1 MTHRTAP
8 QDRISFPH
16 KVVYGIGGFVNN
28 LLAQGIGNMMAVL
41 TLALGMD
48 FRAVGL
54 LGSLPRFLRRADRS
68 ARRLRFGQD
77 GEPAGLVVGLGESLK
92 GIVTV
97 EAIDDVEDEVVILP
111 LTLFTGAW
119 ASVDMPLGD
128 FEGLSTREHLAQILI
143 SGDLTEVYV
152 DNVYLYRS
160 DDTTR
165 AEP

>member
-54 LGSLPRFLRRADRS
+54 LGSLPRFFDALTD
-68 ARRLRFGQD
+68 
-77 GEPAGLVVGLGESLK
+77 PLVGFVSDKTASRPGWWR
-92 GIVTV
+92 V
-97 EAIDDVEDEVVILP
+97 
-111 LTLFTGAW
+111 W
-119 ASVDMPLGD
+119 AN
-128 FEGLSTREHLAQILI
+128 R
-143 SGDLTEVYV
+143 
-152 DNVYLYRS
+152 
-160 DDTTR
+160 
-165 AEP
+165 